1 LLTVNGVAALISQ
14 CPQCHA
20 ETQDHELAKTL
31 EMVFICKKVRAG
43 GLVAVGCDAVGMLL
57 AR

>member
-1 LLTVNGVAALISQ
+1 MTDHRITLLIEQ

-43 GLVAVGCDAVGMLL
+43 GVSAVGSDGAGVLL
-57 AR
+57 TR